1 MFKVTATREWVPWYG
16 LFTQLKLPSF
26 LSDAGV
32 LKREEMNNDVERIR
46 EVLLNKGYLNAQV
59 GLPTV
64 ELSEDKKWF
73 IVTYAVIEGEP
84 FTIAEV
90 GFRGN
95 TVFEEPELR
104 DRMKIKP
111 GEIFQRQKIR
121 DEITP
126 FDRSLWEQRICVC
139 GCRARM

>member
-73 IVTYAVIEGEP
+73 VVTYAVER
-84 FTIAEV
+84 
-90 GFRGN
+90 RGA
-95 TVFEEPELR
+95 VHRGRSGIPRKHGLR
-104 DRMKIKP
+104 RAVN
-111 GEIFQRQKIR
+111 
-121 DEITP
+121 
-126 FDRSLWEQRICVC
+126 CVT
-139 GCRARM
+139 R